1 VPPDMMLPWRSFSC
15 GVRSRSV
22 ATRAAP
28 SMVAIQQTQ
37 NTIMTHAPRVRGQR
51 SLAFLSTRFRRFILP
66 IHCVRGGEPS
76 SKL

>member
-1 VPPDMMLPWRSFSC
+1 VPPDMMLQWRSFSC

-28 SMVAIQQTQ
+28 SMIAIQEIQSM
-37 NTIMTHAPRVRGQR
+37 IMTQAPRVREQSGP
-51 SLAFLSTRFRRFILP
+51 AFLSTRVHRSIG
-66 IHCVRGGEPS
+66 VSGAEPS